1 MKKYREVPA
10 AKKGQVKKRIP
21 EMSFLAK
28 SPQNRRELSLRLPYG
43 LPVPDLENHSLRI
56 AVLSSK
62 GEIMKH
68 KLSAVE
74 TISVASMLF
83 GMFFGAGNLIFPVHL
98 GQLAGNNLLPAFIG
112 FIVTGVGLPMLGIAA
127 FGITRSSGLKE
138 LASKVNKKYAVF
150 FTTLL
155 YLTIGP
161 CFAIPRCATTSFTV
175 GLEPLLGESKLW
187 LTVFCLIFFGL
198 VLFFSLKPNGIL
210 TWIGKI
216 INPLFLVFICTL
228 ILAALLDPL
237 AAVNSITPDAGYQT
251 GAFFNGFLE
260 GYNTMD
266 AIASLAFGIVV
277 INVIMSLGLKQS
289 GDITRAAIHAG
300 VFSCLFMGLI
310 YLGSCVIGAQSR
322 GLFETSANGGIALA
336 QISGHYF
343 GNIGQV
349 FLAVM
354 VTLACL
360 KTSIGLVTSLCEA
373 FADMFTG
380 GKHYSIWAVAFVL
393 FSFFVANLGLTS
405 IISYAVPFLMF
416 IYPLVITLILLA
428 IFGNLFGQDRTVYIW
443 VTFFTFIAALFDF
456 FNALGI
462 RSAAEIGKKVLP
474 FFDLGLGWLV
484 PAFIGLIIGLILRK
498 KAGRK

>member
-1 MKKYREVPA
+1 MKK
-10 AKKGQVKKRIP
+10 Q
-21 EMSFLAK
+21 
-28 SPQNRRELSLRLPYG
+28 
-43 LPVPDLENHSLRI
+43 
-56 AVLSSK
+56 
-62 GEIMKH
+62 
-68 KLSAVE
+68 LSAME

-98 GQLAGNNLLPAFIG
+98 GQLAGSNLIPAFIG
-112 FIVTGVGLPMLGIAA
+112 FAVTGVGLPLLGIAA
-127 FGITRSSGLKE
+127 FGITRSDGLQE
-138 LASKVNKKYAVF
+138 LASRISDKYAVF
-150 FTTLL
+150 LTTLL

-175 GLEPLLGESKLW
+175 GLEPMLGSNKLW

-198 VLFFSLKPNGIL
+198 VLFFSLKPSGIL

-216 INPLFLVFICTL
+216 INPLFLIFICAL
-228 ILAALLDPL
+228 IVMALINPL
-237 AAVNSITPDAGYQT
+237 ASVSSITPDESYRQ

-277 INVIMSLGLKQS
+277 INVIRGLGVTDS
-289 GDITRAAIHAG
+289 GDITRSTIRAG
-300 VFSCLFMGLI
+300 IFSCLFMGLI
-310 YLGSCVIGAQSR
+310 YLGSCAMGAQSR

-343 GNIGQV
+343 GNVGQI

-360 KTSIGLVTSLCEA
+360 KTSIGLVTSLCQA
-373 FADMFTG
+373 FARMFTKG
-380 GKHYSIWAVAFVL
+380 QHYNIWAIGFVI
-393 FSFFVANLGLTS
+393 FSFLVANLGLTS
-405 IISYAVPFLMF
+405 IITYAIPFLMF

-428 IFGNLFGQDRTVYIW
+428 MCGNLFGQDRTVYIW
-443 VTFFTFIAALFDF
+443 VTAFTFAAALFDF
-456 FNALGI
+456 FNALGVSVI
-462 RSAAEIGKKVLP
+462 ANIGRKILP

-484 PAFIGLIIGLILRK
+484 PAFIGLVIGLILRK
-498 KAGRK
+498 RQPGQ